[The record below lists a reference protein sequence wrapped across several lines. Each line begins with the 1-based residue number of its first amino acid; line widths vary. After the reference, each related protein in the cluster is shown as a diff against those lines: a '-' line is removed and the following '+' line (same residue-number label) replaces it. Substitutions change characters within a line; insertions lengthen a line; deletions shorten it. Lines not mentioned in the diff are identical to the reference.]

1 MDLES
6 VLCQVFPLSNKL
18 SSSFTLWSLEEAVPC
33 IPAAD
38 LWRSGLRSSWLWR
51 CCSSQL
57 CGLQWELPPVLREGE
72 EKCRLWSQLSWWPN
86 RVFTISRDGPEAQ
99 KQSVKLHLNPWEM
112 TRLTSEFEPFGLTS
126 FGKYR
131 KYIYV
136 FPFKLAEGA
145 QLEVSWLSQWKSVE
159 AISLCLSHSPTKLV
173 KTIPWCPAEVNCF
186 HHGGS
191 LTNTS
196 SLQNTA
202 ADLRW
207 RQVRQRLFN
216 PKLQ

>member
-1 MDLES
+1 ML
-6 VLCQVFPLSNKL
+6 Q
-18 SSSFTLWSLEEAVPC
+18 SLEEAVPC

-38 LWRSGLRSSWLWR
+38 LWRSGLRSTWLWR

-72 EKCRLWSQLSWWPN
+72 ERHRLWSQHSWWPN
-86 RVFTISRDGPEAQ
+86 RVFTLSRDGPEAQ

-112 TRLTSEFEPFGLTS
+112 THLTSEFEPFGPTS

-136 FPFKLAEGA
+136 FPIKLAEGA
-145 QLEVSWLSQWKSVE
+145 QLDVSWLGRSVE
-159 AISLCLSHSPTKLV
+159 VCRGDLTLFVTFTYKTRENNSLMSCGGKLFSSWWNS
-173 KTIPWCPAEVNCF
+173 KE
-186 HHGGS
+186 
-191 LTNTS
+191 TS